1 MNDKKFARENKRI
14 IKGMGI
20 GMLVGPLFFLI
31 SFFFKTSGH
40 IQSFQVIV
48 SIAIGVTLGLTL
60 GGLISANL
68 AVNKIVES
76 NIPWQKK
83 LLKLTPK
90 VIGMGLL
97 VAAIGVLIDWTTN
110 GMSIS
115 ITQIILSGSTW
126 EWFLD
131 GAILELLF
139 IR

>member
-48 SIAIGVTLGLTL
+48 SIAIGV
-60 GGLISANL
+60 
-68 AVNKIVES
+68 
-76 NIPWQKK
+76 
-83 LLKLTPK
+83 
-90 VIGMGLL
+90 
-97 VAAIGVLIDWTTN
+97 LIDWTTN

>member
-14 IKGMGI
+14 LIGMGI
-20 GMLVGPLFFLI
+20 GMLGGPLFFLI

-48 SIAIGVTLGLTL
+48 SIALGVAFGLL
-60 GGLISANL
+60 FGGMISANL
-68 AVNKIVES
+68 AVNKTVES
-76 NIPWQKK
+76 KIPWQKK
-83 LLKLTPK
+83 ILKMTPK

-97 VAAIGVLIDWTTN
+97 FAAIGILIDWATS
-110 GMSIS
+110 GMSVS
-115 ITQIILSGSTW
+115 ITKIILSGSTW

-131 GAILELLF
+131 GAILELLT

>member
-68 AVNKIVES
+68 AVNKTVES

-115 ITQIILSGSTW
+115 ITKIILSGSTW

>member
-68 AVNKIVES
+68 AVNKTVES

-83 LLKLTPK
+83 LL
-90 VIGMGLL
+90 
-97 VAAIGVLIDWTTN
+97 
-110 GMSIS
+110 
-115 ITQIILSGSTW
+115 
-126 EWFLD
+126 EW
-131 GAILELLF
+131 AY
-139 IR
+139 